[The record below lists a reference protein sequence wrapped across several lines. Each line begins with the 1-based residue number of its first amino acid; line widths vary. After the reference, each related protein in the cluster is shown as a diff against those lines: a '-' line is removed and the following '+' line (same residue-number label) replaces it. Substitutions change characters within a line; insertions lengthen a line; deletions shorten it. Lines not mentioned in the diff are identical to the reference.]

1 MGARMSTP
9 GELASRSGAA
19 RSVHVARPV
28 TLGDF
33 LLACRA
39 RIYSVAAIWFLFLA
53 LALAAA
59 FLMRPVYRMSVLVLP
74 VTQDAGNG
82 SSGLGD
88 IASKLGG
95 VASLAGV
102 DLGKSSG
109 GNGRDETMA
118 VLTSR
123 ALVGEFITDHKLL
136 PLLFPRDWDNVRGDW
151 KSERRAHSLADGIDE
166 FLRKVFTVKDR
177 VGSSLVDLR
186 VDWADRTEGVRWAN
200 ELVVRLNETMRKRAS
215 ERATRNLEFLYKEID
230 QNLSLEAR
238 TALSRLLETQV
249 KAKMMASVTPD
260 YALRVIDPAM
270 EPDVDDFIRPQ
281 RALLIAAGF
290 VLGAAAAGFYVVL
303 RMSLAGRL

>member
-1 MGARMSTP
+1 MGAEVSSGSIAATP
-9 GELASRSGAA
+9 GGPPLPTYGGRA
-19 RSVHVARPV
+19 V

-33 LLACRA
+33 LLACRE
-39 RIYSVAAIWFLFLA
+39 RLYTVLAIWLIFLLA
-53 LALAAA
+53 ACGAA
-59 FLMRPVYRMSVLVLP
+59 FLMKPVYRAFVLVLP
-74 VTQDAGNG
+74 VTQDGG
-82 SSGLGD
+82 SGGGLGD

-102 DLGKSSG
+102 DLGKGSG
-109 GNGRDETMA
+109 ANGRDETMA

-123 ALVGEFITDHKLL
+123 ALIGEFITDHKLL
-136 PLLFPRDWDNVRGDW
+136 PLLFPRDWDSARGAW
-151 KSERRAHSLADGIDE
+151 KSEDRSHSLADGIDQ

-177 VGSSLVDLR
+177 VGSTLVDLR
-186 VDWADRTEGVRWAN
+186 VDWPDRTVGVQWAN

-215 ERATRNLEFLYKEID
+215 ERATKNLEFLYKELD

-260 YALRVIDPAM
+260 YALRVIDPAT
-270 EPDVDDFIRPQ
+270 EPDVDDYVRPQ